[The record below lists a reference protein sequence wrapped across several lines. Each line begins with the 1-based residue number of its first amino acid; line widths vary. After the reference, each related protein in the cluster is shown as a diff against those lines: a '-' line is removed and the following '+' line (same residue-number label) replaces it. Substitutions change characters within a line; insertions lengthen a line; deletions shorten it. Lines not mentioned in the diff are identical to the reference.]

1 MGYEVEVKFRIDNLD
16 EIERKVRRMAEFVI
30 EKHEKDIYFNSPI
43 RDFAETDEA
52 LRIRRDVEGVVLTYK
67 GRKIDPETKTRE
79 EVKVRICPE
88 YEENMIEVLQK
99 LGFRKFAEVRKK
111 RKIFR
116 MQDVTFCID
125 SLEIGDFIEI
135 EVESDDIEGA
145 KKKIF
150 EIVESLNLRRD
161 DGIRKSYLELL
172 IEKRQDSANC

>member
-1 MGYEVEVKFRIDNLD
+1 
-16 EIERKVRRMAEFVI
+16 
-30 EKHEKDIYFNSPI
+30 
-43 RDFAETDEA
+43 
-52 LRIRRDVEGVVLTYK
+52 
-67 GRKIDPETKTRE
+67 
-79 EVKVRICPE
+79 
-88 YEENMIEVLQK
+88 VLQK